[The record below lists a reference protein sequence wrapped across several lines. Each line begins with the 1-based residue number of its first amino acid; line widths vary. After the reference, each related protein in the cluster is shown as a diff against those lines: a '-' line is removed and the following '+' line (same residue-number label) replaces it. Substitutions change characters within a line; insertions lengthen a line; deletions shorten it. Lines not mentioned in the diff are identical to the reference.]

1 MCDERAT
8 AAGGDGMVFRI
19 YRHETDREAGMRIW
33 REAGWMSTEA
43 HEEAYDLLLKEGSA
57 WVAAWDGA
65 AESLVLTATGTLRY
79 LDNELP
85 MTGVTGVTTSRIA
98 RKRGLALRLTARALA
113 DRAASG
119 DAVAVLGVFEQ
130 GYYNRL
136 GFGNGAYIHSF
147 SLDPSRLILPD
158 GFVPRIP
165 ARLSLSDW
173 EAVHASRRHRL
184 HRHGSCSI
192 DTPELTHADM
202 LWSDNGFG
210 LGYFDDDG
218 DLTHHLWCSA
228 KDIEHGPYSVEWM
241 AYRTRSEFL
250 ELVALLRGLGDQV
263 LSIRVCEP
271 PGIQLQDL
279 IRQPFAAQQV
289 TEGSPHASRA
299 RAAAYW
305 QARILDLD
313 QCIRAASLDCHPLYF
328 NLDLSDPIDGFLET
342 SAPWRGIAGR
352 YVVSLGERSTVKRA
366 TNRSLPVLRAS
377 VNAFTRLW
385 LGVRPASG
393 IALTD
398 ELEGTDELLG
408 QLDRVL
414 RLPDPNPDWDF

>member
-1 MCDERAT
+1 
-8 AAGGDGMVFRI
+8 
-19 YRHETDREAGMRIW
+19 MRIW
-33 REAGWMSTEA
+33 REAGWISAKA
-43 HEEAYDLLLKEGSA
+43 HEQAYDLLLKDGSA
-57 WVAAWDGA
+57 WVAALSGT
-65 AESLVLTATGTLRY
+65 AESLVLTATGTTRY

-85 MTGVTGVTTSRIA
+85 MAGVIGVTTSRIA
-98 RKRGLALRLTARALA
+98 RKRGLALRLTAQALG

-130 GYYNRL
+130 GYYDQL
-136 GFGNGAYIHSF
+136 GFGNGAYSHWF
-147 SLDPSRLILPD
+147 SLDPSRLILAD
-158 GFVPRIP
+158 GFAPRIP

-173 EAVHASRRHRL
+173 ESVHASRRRRL

-192 DTPELTHADM
+192 DTPKLTHADM
-202 LWSDNGFG
+202 LWSENGFG

-218 DLTHHLWCSA
+218 DLTHHFWCSA
-228 KDIEHGPYSVEWM
+228 KDIEYGPYRVQWM

-263 LSIRVCEP
+263 RSIRLCEP

-279 IRQPFAAQQV
+279 IRQPFAARQV
-289 TEGSPHASRA
+289 TEGSPHANRV

-313 QCIRAASLDCHPLYF
+313 QCIRAVSLDCHPLQF
-328 NLDLSDPIDGFLET
+328 NLDLRDPIDGFLET
-342 SAPWRGIAGR
+342 SATWRGIAGR
-352 YVVSLGERSTVKRA
+352 YVVSLGERSTVKRK
-366 TNRSLPVLRAS
+366 TDRSLPVLRAS

-398 ELEGTDELLG
+398 NIEGTDELLT
-408 QLDRVL
+408 QLDRAF
-414 RLPDPNPDWDF
+414 RLPEPNPDWDF